1 MAGILCG
8 SNTDLTGRRRCSTL
22 SGNGPRMKKPRQGDG
37 ALPLPAGYN
46 QGMEASHTP
55 IRFSLGAIFL
65 AIAVISVA
73 LAITISNWAEYQR
86 EYQREDGHL
95 FDLLAVFQRYCLVW
109 LTACVASI
117 CVALRAKW
125 ELRTLA
131 IGFAAYASMACL
143 INFLQ
148 QLVF

>member
-1 MAGILCG
+1 
-8 SNTDLTGRRRCSTL
+8 
-22 SGNGPRMKKPRQGDG
+22 
-37 ALPLPAGYN
+37 
-46 QGMEASHTP
+46 MEPSHTP
-55 IRFSLGAIFL
+55 IRFSLGAIFV

-109 LTACVASI
+109 LAACVASI
-117 CVALRAKW
+117 CVAVRAKW
-125 ELRTLA
+125 EFRTLA
-131 IGFAAYASMACL
+131 IVFAAYASMACL